1 MSERRTKSLRPSM
14 RCSRIPRRR
23 GSSITRAPGTA
34 SGPRRRTGHVPHRPC
49 SCGAHG
55 GASRWLALTERGSTR
70 PPMGD
75 LRSMAMPV
83 GVLDIGSNTIR
94 LLVARV
100 ETAAIVPLDGGRVRL
115 PLGEEIE
122 REGRLSDTS
131 IAAASKAVRKFCS
144 VSRKHGVASLDV
156 FLTAPGRQSANA
168 GELVEAL
175 ERAAKHPVRVLT
187 TEEEG
192 QLAYAGAIATA
203 DVAVAGTIAVCDV
216 GGASTEIAV
225 GSTFRVPDWIES
237 VDLGSVR
244 LAARA
249 NGLAE
254 AQREAAAAFE
264 DVAPPRVDVALAV
277 GGSARAVPR
286 LVGPWLGEAKLAEA
300 LRILDRTAPRD
311 LSRRYGVDRSR
322 AGTLPG
328 GAAIL
333 AQVQRLLDA
342 PLHVCNGG
350 IREGAVLATAAA
362 AAA

>member
-1 MSERRTKSLRPSM
+1 
-14 RCSRIPRRR
+14 
-23 GSSITRAPGTA
+23 
-34 SGPRRRTGHVPHRPC
+34 
-49 SCGAHG
+49 
-55 GASRWLALTERGSTR
+55 
-70 PPMGD
+70 
-75 LRSMAMPV
+75 
-83 GVLDIGSNTIR
+83 
-94 LLVARV
+94 V
-100 ETAAIVPLDGGRVRL
+100 ESAAVVPLDGGRVRL

-131 IAAASKAVRKFCS
+131 IAAAAKAVGKLCS
-144 VSRKHGVASLDV
+144 VARSHGVASLDV

-168 GELVEAL
+168 DQLVEAL

-203 DVAVAGTIAVCDV
+203 DVAVDGTVAVCDV

-249 NGLAE
+249 SDLTGAR
-254 AQREAAAAFE
+254 REAAAAFE

-277 GGSARAVPR
+277 GGSARAVSR
-286 LVGPWLGEAKLAEA
+286 LVGPWLGEAELTEA
-300 LRILDRTAPRD
+300 LRILDACAPRGV
-311 LSRRYGVDRSR
+311 SRRYGVERSR
-322 AGTLPG
+322 ARTLPG

-333 AQVQRLLDA
+333 AQVQTLLDA
-342 PLHVCNGG
+342 PLHVCSGG
-350 IREGAVLATAAA
+350 IREGAVLATSAAA
-362 AAA
+362 AA

>member
-1 MSERRTKSLRPSM
+1 MS
-14 RCSRIPRRR
+14 
-23 GSSITRAPGTA
+23 
-34 SGPRRRTGHVPHRPC
+34 V
-49 SCGAHG
+49 
-55 GASRWLALTERGSTR
+55 
-70 PPMGD
+70 
-75 LRSMAMPV
+75 PV

-100 ETAAIVPLDGGRVRL
+100 ESSSIVPLDGGRVRL

-131 IAAASKAVRKFCS
+131 IAAASKAVRKLCGLARNRR
-144 VSRKHGVASLDV
+144 VVSLDV

-168 GELVEAL
+168 DELVHAL

-203 DVAVAGTIAVCDV
+203 DVAVDGTVAVCDV
-216 GGASTEIAV
+216 GGASTEIAI
-225 GSTFRVPDWIES
+225 GSTSRVPDWIES

-249 NGLAE
+249 SALAE
-254 AQREAAAAFE
+254 AREEAAAAFA
-264 DVAPPRVDVALAV
+264 DVAPPRVDGALAV
-277 GGSARAVPR
+277 GGSARAVRR
-286 LVGPWLGEAKLAEA
+286 LVGPWLGEAELAEA
-300 LRILDRTAPRD
+300 LRILDTTAPRD
-311 LSRRYGVDRSR
+311 ISRRYGVDRAR

-333 AQVQRLLDA
+333 AQVQTVLGA
-342 PLHVCNGG
+342 PLHVCSGG
-350 IREGAVLATAAA
+350 IREGAVLATSAAA
-362 AAA
+362 AA

>member
-1 MSERRTKSLRPSM
+1 MS
-14 RCSRIPRRR
+14 
-23 GSSITRAPGTA
+23 
-34 SGPRRRTGHVPHRPC
+34 VPV
-49 SCGAHG
+49 A
-55 GASRWLALTERGSTR
+55 
-70 PPMGD
+70 
-75 LRSMAMPV
+75 
-83 GVLDIGSNTIR
+83 VLDIGSNTIR

-100 ETAAIVPLDGGRVRL
+100 ESAAVVPLDGGRVRL

-131 IAAASKAVRKFCS
+131 IAAAAKAVRKLCS
-144 VSRKHGVASLDV
+144 VARSHGVASLDV

-168 GELVEAL
+168 DQLVEAL

-203 DVAVAGTIAVCDV
+203 DVAVDGTVAVCDV

-249 NGLAE
+249 SDLGE
-254 AQREAAAAFE
+254 ARREAAAAFE

-277 GGSARAVPR
+277 GGSARAVSR
-286 LVGPWLGEAKLAEA
+286 LVGPWLGEAELTEA
-300 LRILDRTAPRD
+300 LRILDACAPRGV
-311 LSRRYGVDRSR
+311 SRRYGVERSR
-322 AGTLPG
+322 ARTLPG

-333 AQVQRLLDA
+333 AQVQTLLDA
-342 PLHVCNGG
+342 PLHVCSGG
-350 IREGAVLATAAA
+350 IREGAVLATSAAA
-362 AAA
+362 AA